1 MKKLSKRLFSSLLG
15 LVMLFALLPSTAFAA
30 NWNPTDTITI
40 TVRVFD
46 QSTGAYY
53 VVGTDTC
60 TKGDQYIQ
68 SDAYKIPQLTRF
80 VDSSKFGS
88 VVKVVGNWY
97 FPSGDS
103 SQGATVNWSCNS
115 STATMTYWVTSYNPA
130 GSSSGGTQEDTGTVP
145 SNAVWIFNLKYDLA
159 GGTNSSSFPTQTYG
173 ATSKYEKSHTFATHS
188 VVPVREGYIFQY
200 WRQSGSISTTRTLG
214 EKTMVSAVNIPNYNG
229 GTVTD
234 TLTAVWE
241 RVESTPATS
250 VTLTYMNGN
259 DVLSTQTFLAGD
271 TVNVSDC
278 SAKKD
283 GYTFAGWD
291 TSSSATTAVYK
302 AGATFVVNSDTILYA
317 VWQEEPKTPEVAGT
331 DTTFNITKVFRG
343 DYTQAPEGFGMTYSY
358 TNLATNQTVTGTV
371 ELTVQADGSLKGTI
385 SGLPYYR
392 NVPTG
397 TTYNLVLTETN
408 ADVDG
413 YDLSISSNG
422 GTVSGNTVT
431 YAVSATTE
439 STLNRTI
446 TNIYTKKDVPE
457 VRYTV
462 TYTDGVADETLFE
475 NQTYTIEA
483 GGSTPAFEGT
493 PTRGGY
499 IFAGWSPEV
508 SPTVTGDVTYTA
520 QWTKDGDDSGEKIS
534 KPGMDKKAGGENTIG
549 AVTPGQSITFTLNSH
564 VGQDMADKWDKD
576 AGWDNASYALVFHD
590 TLTGPISFQDGSLS
604 VTIGGKTLSDT
615 YYELDVNTAGKG
627 FTLTVDCVAA
637 LKDRVFKEEDIGR
650 AAVVV
655 TYSAVVDEE
664 AADGAEIKNEA
675 YVNNSATDTV
685 TGEVDGDTPPT
696 PPTPPHTGG
705 AGTLAFTTL
714 GLTLMCGA
722 AAAFVV
728 RRKRA

>member
-30 NWNPTDTITI
+30 NWNPTDKITI

-46 QSTGAYY
+46 QTTGAYY

-68 SDAYKIPQLTRF
+68 SDAYKIPQLTQF

-130 GSSSGGTQEDTGTVP
+130 GNSSGGTQGDTGTVP
-145 SNAVWIFNLKYDLA
+145 SGAVWTFNLKYDLA
-159 GGTNSSSFPTQTYG
+159 GGTNSGSFPTQTYG
-173 ATSKYEKSHTFATHS
+173 TTSKYEKSHTFATHS
-188 VVPVREGYIFQY
+188 VVPVREGYVFQY
-200 WRQSGSISTTRTLG
+200 WQQSGSISTNRALG
-214 EKTMVSAVNIPNYNG
+214 EKTMVSAASISGYTG

-241 RVESTPATS
+241 KVESTPATS
-250 VTLTYMNGN
+250 VTLTYVNGS

-278 SAKKD
+278 SAVKD

-291 TSSSATTAVYK
+291 TSASATTVVYK
-302 AGATFVVNSDTILYA
+302 AGATFVVNSNTTLYA
-317 VWQEEPKTPEVAGT
+317 VWQEEPKDPEVAGYST
-331 DTTFNITKVFRG
+331 YNITKVFQG
-343 DYTQAPEGFGMTYSY
+343 DYTQAPKGFGMTYSY
-358 TNLATNQTVTGTV
+358 TDLATNQTVTGTV
-371 ELTVQADGSLKGTI
+371 ELTAQDDGSLKGTI
-385 SGLPYYR
+385 SVPYYK
-392 NVPTG
+392 NVATG

-413 YDLSISSNG
+413 YDLSISGNG

-431 YAVSATTE
+431 YAASATIE
-439 STLNRTI
+439 STWNRTI
-446 TNIYTKKDVPE
+446 TNTYIKKDVPADQ
-457 VRYTV
+457 YTV
-462 TYTDGVADETLFE
+462 TYTDGVADESLFDD
-475 NQTYTIEA
+475 QSYVVEA
-483 GGSTPAFEGT
+483 GGSTPGFEGT
-493 PTRGGY
+493 PSREGY
-499 IFAGWSPEV
+499 TFVGWSPAV
-508 SPTVTGDVTYTA
+508 SPTVTENIVYTA
-520 QWTKDGDDSGEKIS
+520 QWTKNGDDDNEKIS
-534 KPGMDKKAGGENTIG
+534 EPGMDKKAGGQDTIG

-564 VGQDMADKWDKD
+564 VGQDMADQWDENN
-576 AGWDNASYALVFHD
+576 GWDNASYDLVFHD
-590 TLTGPISFQDGSLS
+590 TLTGPISFQNDSLS

-615 YYELDVNTAGKG
+615 YYELDADTDGKG

-637 LKDRVFKEEDIGR
+637 LKASVFEEEDIGR

-664 AADGAEIKNEA
+664 AADGAEILNEA